1 MSRLG
6 ILLTLAILAGAGYVG
21 SKLIPPYWTYLTMH
35 EHVKEAAMA
44 AGRRGR
50 EAEARAELIARAKSI
65 GLTLEDENVEIGQE
79 GNLVMVRVRWT
90 VPLDLRLYRTTLRFE
105 VEKGAPAP

>member
-21 SKLIPPYWTYLTMH
+21 SKLIPPYWTYLPMH